1 MFNLRRHIVRY
12 WKQKVEDETF
22 HPGVHGGVR
31 FTKFNPLEH
40 QQIRAILWLLCTAD
54 PTRNL
59 ESYVSKTQELG
70 FGVHREFVRKIF
82 LEWKWSWR
90 RPSRKQL
97 QKYTLQNRRRY
108 AEYVEWIVQQDL
120 RKVKFLDEVHF
131 VSADVSRRRAL
142 SPRGVDVVIV
152 HGEHFA
158 ETFSVTCMCCLEEEG
173 NDPTYIEARVIDYG
187 ESIDFATRM
196 EYQQHASLHVVA
208 SGALYY

>member
-1 MFNLRRHIVRY
+1 
-12 WKQKVEDETF
+12 
-22 HPGVHGGVR
+22 
-31 FTKFNPLEH
+31 
-40 QQIRAILWLLCTAD
+40 
-54 PTRNL
+54 
-59 ESYVSKTQELG
+59 
-70 FGVHREFVRKIF
+70 
-82 LEWKWSWR
+82 
-90 RPSRKQL
+90 
-97 QKYTLQNRRRY
+97 
-108 AEYVEWIVQQDL
+108 
-120 RKVKFLDEVHF
+120 VHF